1 MLRSLLQVLQAS
13 TRAPSR
19 LPSCTLHLSTTAAAG
34 HDKEITRLQVVGQK
48 RAYFL
53 AVRQPAAGERYL
65 KLTERSGGRPRVY
78 VSVNLSDLPEF
89 AGALWAAA
97 GGEQA
102 TLHLGKERLQVE
114 KVDSLDSYNFAIKV
128 TKTGHGGRTTLFID
142 ELQLDR
148 IVKIMVNFST
158 KHVATNPGPEL
169 E

>member
-1 MLRSLLQVLQAS
+1 MLRSLVQAS
-13 TRAPSR
+13 ARVPYR
-19 LPSCTLHLSTTAAAG
+19 LPTCTLHLSTTAAAS
-34 HDKEITRLQVVGQK
+34 HDREITRLQVVGQK

-53 AVRQPAAGERYL
+53 AVREPAAGERYL

-89 AGALWAAA
+89 AGALRAAA

-102 TLHLGKERLQVE
+102 TLTLGQERIKVE

-128 TKTGHGGRTTLFID
+128 TKTGRAGRAMLFID
-142 ELQLDR
+142 ELQLER
-148 IVKIMVNFST
+148 IVRIMVNFST
-158 KHVATNPGPEL
+158 KHAVKKPGPEL